1 MRKLRSMGNYTGWCM
16 AIVCWLLL
24 PTLAQAIE
32 PTTPQVLPAPMVTAQ
47 REGRLLV
54 LRCELRNADGSQ
66 YRENREYPPQFVV
79 YQGDELIG
87 SGSFEYG

>member
-1 MRKLRSMGNYTGWCM
+1 MRKLQSMGNLASRCM
-16 AIVCWLLL
+16 VAACWLLL
-24 PTLAQAIE
+24 PTLVWAVE
-32 PTTPQVLPAPMVTAQ
+32 PATPQVLPAPMVTAQ
-47 REGRLLV
+47 RAGRLLV

-66 YRENREYPPQFVV
+66 YRENYEYPPQFVV